1 MLGRLLFFNFC
12 HNVISFFLKTFQSN
26 ELFEGKNTKLMKDK
40 KLEAN
45 LSMVASR
52 VMAGLN
58 MNGLKFLLPLWLGAL
73 TGVTVRCVFAA
84 VAFWITSWFVKEA
97 PVTRRQR
104 IGLFCLGAFGLY
116 GFMFCYLLGISKT
129 TPVSSAIFNSMQ
141 PIWVFLISVF
151 FLHEKATLMK
161 IIGIALGF
169 GVALLCILT
178 QGSDDLAHD
187 AFTGNMLCMVS
198 SLVFAVYLIV
208 SKKLL
213 EEVGVVTMMKY
224 IFGGA
229 AVTGLIVSSIIGWDA
244 PLLTDALH
252 GKWHWVPW
260 AVLAFVLV
268 FPTYLS
274 YFLVPVGLKYLKTT
288 VVAMYSYLILVVTT
302 VVSLTLGQDRFSW
315 TQAAAIAMICISV
328 YFVEVAEA
336 KK

>member
-1 MLGRLLFFNFC
+1 
-12 HNVISFFLKTFQSN
+12 
-26 ELFEGKNTKLMKDK
+26 MKDK

-45 LSMVASR
+45 LSMMASR

-58 MNGLKFLLPLWLGAL
+58 MNGLKYLLPLWMGAL
-73 TGVTVRCVFAA
+73 TGVTVRCIFAA
-84 VAFWITSWFVKEA
+84 VAFWATGWFVKEA
-97 PVTRRQR
+97 PATKRQR
-104 IGLFCLGAFGLY
+104 VGLFCLGAFGLY

-169 GVALLCILT
+169 GGALLCILT

-198 SLVFAVYLIV
+198 SLVFAIYLIV
-208 SKKLL
+208 SKRLL
-213 EEVGVVTMMKY
+213 EEVEVVTMMKY

-229 AVTGLIVSSIIGWDA
+229 AVSGLVVSSIVGWDA
-244 PLLTDALH
+244 PMFADAWQ
-252 GKWHWVPW
+252 GEWHWMPW
-260 AVLAFVLV
+260 AVLAFVLI

-274 YFLVPVGLKYLKTT
+274 YFLVPIGLKYLKTT

-302 VVSLTLGQDRFSW
+302 VVSLSLGQDRFSW
-315 TQAAAIAMICISV
+315 TQAVAIAMICVSV
-328 YFVEVAEA
+328 YFVEVAER

>member
-1 MLGRLLFFNFC
+1 MRSHDLEL
-12 HNVISFFLKTFQSN
+12 NVDS
-26 ELFEGKNTKLMKDK
+26 LMKDK

-58 MNGLKFLLPLWLGAL
+58 MNGLKYLLPLWLGAL
-73 TGVTVRCVFAA
+73 TGVTIRCVFAA
-84 VAFWITSWFVKEA
+84 VAFWLTGCFIKEA
-97 PVTRRQR
+97 AVTRKQR
-104 IGLFCLGAFGLY
+104 IMLFCLGAFGLY

-151 FLHEKATLMK
+151 FLHEKATVMK

-169 GVALLCILT
+169 GGAMLCILT
-178 QGSDDLAHD
+178 QGSDDLARD
-187 AFTGNMLCMVS
+187 AFTGNLLCMIS
-198 SLVFAVYLIV
+198 SFVFAVYLIV

-213 EEVGVVTMMKY
+213 EKVGVVTMMKY

-229 AVTGLIVSSIIGWDA
+229 AVSGIIVSSVAGWDA
-244 PLLTDALH
+244 PMFAEAWK
-252 GKWHWVPW
+252 GEWHWTAW
-260 AVLAFVLV
+260 AVLAFILI

-288 VVAMYSYLILVVTT
+288 VVAIYSYLILVVTT
-302 VVSLTLGQDRFSW
+302 VVSLSLGQDRFSW
-315 TQAAAIAMICISV
+315 TQAVAIAMICISV
-328 YFVEVAEA
+328 YFVEVAEGNS
-336 KK
+336 KKPDIPLPPQS

>member
-1 MLGRLLFFNFC
+1 M
-12 HNVISFFLKTFQSN
+12 
-26 ELFEGKNTKLMKDK
+26 
-40 KLEAN
+40 
-45 LSMVASR
+45 
-52 VMAGLN
+52 
-58 MNGLKFLLPLWLGAL
+58 
-73 TGVTVRCVFAA
+73 
-84 VAFWITSWFVKEA
+84 
-97 PVTRRQR
+97 
-104 IGLFCLGAFGLY
+104 
-116 GFMFCYLLGISKT
+116 
-129 TPVSSAIFNSMQ
+129 
-141 PIWVFLISVF
+141 
-151 FLHEKATLMK
+151 
-161 IIGIALGF
+161 
-169 GVALLCILT
+169 LCILT

-252 GKWHWVPW
+252 GEWHWVPW

-288 VVAMYSYLILVVTT
+288 VVSMYSYLILVVTT
-302 VVSLTLGQDRFSW
+302 VVSLTLGQDHFSW

>member
-1 MLGRLLFFNFC
+1 MCLCCRGILDNRLVC
-12 HNVISFFLKTFQSN
+12 KGGTGHKAAADRAV
-26 ELFEGKNTKLMKDK
+26 
-40 KLEAN
+40 
-45 LSMVASR
+45 
-52 VMAGLN
+52 
-58 MNGLKFLLPLWLGAL
+58 LP
-73 TGVTVRCVFAA
+73 
-84 VAFWITSWFVKEA
+84 
-97 PVTRRQR
+97 
-104 IGLFCLGAFGLY
+104 GAFGLY

-169 GVALLCILT
+169 GGALLCILT

-268 FPTYLS
+268 FLLTS
-274 YFLVPVGLKYLKTT
+274 
-288 VVAMYSYLILVVTT
+288 VTFWF
-302 VVSLTLGQDRFSW
+302 RW
-315 TQAAAIAMICISV
+315 A
-328 YFVEVAEA
+328 
-336 KK
+336 

>member
-1 MLGRLLFFNFC
+1 MLSPF
-12 HNVISFFLKTFQSN
+12 SPKTFQSN

-84 VAFWITSWFVKEA
+84 VAFWITGWFVKEA
-97 PVTRRQR
+97 PATRRQR

-169 GVALLCILT
+169 G
-178 QGSDDLAHD
+178 
-187 AFTGNMLCMVS
+187 
-198 SLVFAVYLIV
+198 
-208 SKKLL
+208 
-213 EEVGVVTMMKY
+213 
-224 IFGGA
+224 GA

-288 VVAMYSYLILVVTT
+288 VVSMYSYLILVVTT

-328 YFVEVAEA
+328 YFVEVAEV

>member
-1 MLGRLLFFNFC
+1 
-12 HNVISFFLKTFQSN
+12 
-26 ELFEGKNTKLMKDK
+26 MKDK

-169 GVALLCILT
+169 GGALLCILT

-198 SLVFAVYLIV
+198 SPTFDPGNVPADLNTDT
-208 SKKLL
+208 SGK
-213 EEVGVVTMMKY
+213 MMKY

>member
-1 MLGRLLFFNFC
+1 
-12 HNVISFFLKTFQSN
+12 
-26 ELFEGKNTKLMKDK
+26 
-40 KLEAN
+40 
-45 LSMVASR
+45 
-52 VMAGLN
+52 
-58 MNGLKFLLPLWLGAL
+58 
-73 TGVTVRCVFAA
+73 
-84 VAFWITSWFVKEA
+84 
-97 PVTRRQR
+97 
-104 IGLFCLGAFGLY
+104 
-116 GFMFCYLLGISKT
+116 
-129 TPVSSAIFNSMQ
+129 
-141 PIWVFLISVF
+141 
-151 FLHEKATLMK
+151 
-161 IIGIALGF
+161 
-169 GVALLCILT
+169 
-178 QGSDDLAHD
+178 
-187 AFTGNMLCMVS
+187 
-198 SLVFAVYLIV
+198 
-208 SKKLL
+208 
-213 EEVGVVTMMKY
+213 MMKY

-229 AVTGLIVSSIIGWDA
+229 AVMGLIVSSIIGWDA

>member
-1 MLGRLLFFNFC
+1 MNCLWNKSNF
-12 HNVISFFLKTFQSN
+12 
-26 ELFEGKNTKLMKDK
+26 MKDK

-45 LSMVASR
+45 LSMIASR

-58 MNGLKFLLPLWLGAL
+58 MNALKYLLPIWLGAL
-73 TGVTVRCVFAA
+73 TGAALRCTFAA
-84 VAFWITSWFVKEA
+84 LAFWITGWFVKEA
-97 PVTRRQR
+97 PISRQQR
-104 IGLFCLGAFGLY
+104 IKLFCLGAFGLY

-151 FLHEKATLMK
+151 FLHEKATVMK

-169 GVALLCILT
+169 GGAMLCILT

-187 AFTGNMLCMVS
+187 AFTGNILCMIS
-198 SLVFAVYLIV
+198 SFVFAIYLIV

-229 AVTGLIVSSIIGWDA
+229 AVSGIIISSIIGWDA
-244 PLLTDALH
+244 PMFADIWQ
-252 GKWHWVPW
+252 GEWHWMPW
-260 AVLAFVLV
+260 AVLAFVLI

-274 YFLVPVGLKYLKTT
+274 YFLVPIGLKYLKTT
-288 VVAMYSYLILVVTT
+288 VVAIYSYLILVVTT
-302 VVSLTLGQDRFSW
+302 VVSFSLGQDRFSW
-315 TQAAAIAMICISV
+315 TQAIAIAMICVSV
-328 YFVEVAEA
+328 YFVEVAER
-336 KK
+336 KNS